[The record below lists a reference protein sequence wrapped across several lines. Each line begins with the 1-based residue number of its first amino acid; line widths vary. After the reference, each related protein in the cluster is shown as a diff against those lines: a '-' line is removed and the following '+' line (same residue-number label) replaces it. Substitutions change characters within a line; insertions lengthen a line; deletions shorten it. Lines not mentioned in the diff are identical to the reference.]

1 MQNHLF
7 KNFSESLNTQI
18 PQVYL
23 DMDGVLADFFGYFD
37 KITGK
42 DYKELN
48 GNQVLFNEL
57 SKKFIEGT
65 DFFAKIPAHRSL
77 SLIMSTIKLIFGKY
91 NILSAPLVND
101 VDNTIKNKNIW
112 LDNNMAEFLPDVRI
126 YTREKEKFATNNIAN
141 ILIDDNLNNL
151 KKWVNAGGIG
161 IKFKANSDKYSTID
175 LASALLKI
183 LSSSDFVTPRIIYL
197 YDFVN
202 YSKGEVKHLDLIDK
216 LINNGTSNN
225 EILKSEIIKYFNY
238 LNDNE
243 NINTELLFN
252 CQRHDL
258 HENLMLLSL
267 EELIAFYKSLE
278 N

>member
-91 NILSAPLVND
+91 N
-101 VDNTIKNKNIW
+101 
-112 LDNNMAEFLPDVRI
+112 
-126 YTREKEKFATNNIAN
+126 
-141 ILIDDNLNNL
+141 
-151 KKWVNAGGIG
+151 
-161 IKFKANSDKYSTID
+161 
-175 LASALLKI
+175 I